1 MWKAYVR
8 DFVINV
14 IQEPV
19 FVAGNS
25 IGGVIPANAC
35 ADHPHLFKG
44 LALLNTAGSTDL
56 DYDPDNPK
64 QRKEQAKLFV
74 NLTSWFV
81 FNFLQRGIGNQLKR
95 LYPVRPFNA
104 DQFLNAEI
112 YRASC
117 DPCALQVWMV
127 LSSCEYLQN
136 GMLTCVWSKYDS
148 LVAADWEPAAVAQ
161 SLPCQLLYHLG
172 RYSN

>member
-1 MWKAYVR
+1 MCRVFSCTLPGFGPSEKAPQVYTTAMWKAYVR

-14 IQEPV
+14 IREPV

-44 LALLNTAGSTDL
+44 LVLINTAGSTDL
-56 DYDPDNPK
+56 DYDPNNPK
-64 QRKEQAKLFV
+64 ERKAQAKLFV
-74 NLTSWFV
+74 NLQSWFV

-104 DQFLNAEI
+104 DQFLYSEI

-117 DPCALQVWMV
+117 DPCALQVCLV
-127 LSSCEYLQN
+127 LLSYSCMSIEKVL
-136 GMLTCVWSKYDS
+136 
-148 LVAADWEPAAVAQ
+148 
-161 SLPCQLLYHLG
+161 
-172 RYSN
+172 